1 MTASLEQALQNLLK
15 KSCISAL
22 MQKNSDKG
30 RAAVEGLGDILWKSY
45 SHPVNDTLFTQGSL
59 YEPVQPTEA

>member
-1 MTASLEQALQNLLK
+1 MTASLEQVLQNLLK
-15 KSCISAL
+15 KPCISAL

-30 RAAVEGLGDILWKSY
+30 RAA
-45 SHPVNDTLFTQGSL
+45 